1 TQVSAFANW
10 TSPRGSF
17 SAEVSA
23 ENDFGYLPQ
32 GNFITRLWQAK
43 AVYAFSPDLILSG
56 YAQYDSES
64 RNVGLN
70 ARLRW
75 TVKPGNDVF
84 LVWNRG
90 WLSPGEGNA
99 YDLAT
104 RSDQI
109 ILKARWTFRP

>member
-1 TQVSAFANW
+1 LSG
-10 TSPRGSF
+10 SP
-17 SAEVSA
+17 A

-32 GNFITRLWQAK
+32 GHFIDRLWQAK
-43 AVYAFSPDLILSG
+43 AVYAFSPDLVLAG
-56 YAQYDSES
+56 YLQYDSLS

-90 WLSPGEGNA
+90 WRSPEEGDAGN
-99 YDLAT
+99 LHVET
-104 RSDQI
+104 DQI
-109 ILKARWTFRP
+109 VLKLRWTFRP